1 MLDSSLWTPIEWPVE
16 LQPMLVVAVDTEAEF
31 DWASSTSRRAAGVR
45 SIERLTE
52 VQDIFNRYNVR
63 PTLVLDYPVSST
75 PESYKRVRGLFLA
88 GNCEIGAHLQPWDT
102 PPFLEET
109 TDRNSYPGNLPPE
122 LEREK
127 LSQLTEAIHLNIGVK
142 PRVYK
147 AGRYGIG
154 ASTARILRE
163 LGYEID
169 LSVLP
174 YTNLSREAGPNFSH
188 IGAQPYWFG
197 SSRSLL
203 EIPLSIDFTGPLARL
218 RAIAPILTG
227 NPILKN
233 IHLPG
238 VLSLLRLLDRVTLTP
253 EGVTLEEQRRL
264 VRAMLRRGHRVFS
277 LAYHSSSLSPGNT
290 PYVRNPA
297 DLKIFLQRIDQFLN
311 FFIGEVGGRP
321 ATPFEIRDEALKI
334 SARSGRGLASAL

>member
-1 MLDSSLWTPIEWPVE
+1 MVDDAAHTQRDAANAKAWKYVQQSLSGSPQKDRALLDGRTHTRSPFFQTRWSLHRLQFIFPSASISPLYTSEQPRQMPQTGPEHRMLDSSLWTPIEWPVE

-147 AGRYGIG
+147 AGRYI
-154 ASTARILRE
+154 
-163 LGYEID
+163 Y
-169 LSVLP
+169 
-174 YTNLSREAGPNFSH
+174 
-188 IGAQPYWFG
+188 
-197 SSRSLL
+197 
-203 EIPLSIDFTGPLARL
+203 
-218 RAIAPILTG
+218 
-227 NPILKN
+227 
-233 IHLPG
+233 
-238 VLSLLRLLDRVTLTP
+238 
-253 EGVTLEEQRRL
+253 
-264 VRAMLRRGHRVFS
+264 
-277 LAYHSSSLSPGNT
+277 
-290 PYVRNPA
+290 
-297 DLKIFLQRIDQFLN
+297 
-311 FFIGEVGGRP
+311 
-321 ATPFEIRDEALKI
+321 
-334 SARSGRGLASAL
+334 